1 MKIPL
6 AANLIFT
13 LLLSAMF
20 EGLTFPSQ
28 QDSKEVSLHSWE
40 HVGSISQI
48 SGKFVSIRR
57 TLRISDSSWSL
68 EPSAVSEVSQ
78 LAQGDQIMA
87 KGKTTSDG
95 MFDTTR
101 IYMLSPSANHNQADG
116 SRSAVQATDHGGPE
130 SRVPTGMRYPGDTG
144 IDGRG
149 RTGPYPGGSPAPPG
163 RPGGGGQS
171 SPGTLQS
178 ARGSAAPRFLP
189 GDLEGEIA
197 EVHPDHLIVLQTF
210 VVDKDTHLRA
220 GKDAVSTKDLRVG
233 QRVAVT
239 IKDEVESKARARKA
253 TVIRLLP

>member
-1 MKIPL
+1 MKVPL

-13 LLLSAMF
+13 LVLSAMF

-130 SRVPTGMRYPGDTG
+130 SRVPTGTRYPGDTG

-178 ARGSAAPRFLP
+178 ARGSAAPRFRQATWKEKLRKFTLTISLCCRP
-189 GDLEGEIA
+189 SWLTRTRTFGLEKTRYPPRTLES
-197 EVHPDHLIVLQTF
+197 
-210 VVDKDTHLRA
+210 
-220 GKDAVSTKDLRVG
+220 VSV
-233 QRVAVT
+233 
-239 IKDEVESKARARKA
+239 
-253 TVIRLLP
+253 

>member
-6 AANLIFT
+6 VANLFFG

-20 EGLTFPSQ
+20 EGLTISSQ
-28 QDSKEVSLHSWE
+28 QDSKDVALHTWE
-40 HVGSISQI
+40 HVGSINQI
-48 SGKFVSIRR
+48 SGKFLSIRR

-68 EPSAVSEVSQ
+68 EPGAISEVTQ
-78 LAQGDQIMA
+78 LGQGDQIMA

-95 MFDTTR
+95 TFDTTR
-101 IYMLSPSANHNQADG
+101 IYMLSASANHNQGG
-116 SRSAVQATDHGGPE
+116 SNSVGRAADHGGPE
-130 SRVPTGMRYPGDTG
+130 SRVPTGTRYPGDTG

-149 RTGPYPGGSPAPPG
+149 RTGPYPGGSPAPPSA
-163 RPGGGGQS
+163 PGGGGQS

-178 ARGSAAPRFLP
+178 GRGSAAPRFLP

-210 VVDKDTHLRA
+210 VVDKDTHLQA
-220 GKDAVSTKDLRVG
+220 GRNRVSTKDLQVG